1 MSTQPTATPEIVQ
14 TEETHTAGVRD
25 TVAFTDFPAFFDR
38 SFPLLAAAIAAQGR
52 TVTGPAFAR
61 YRGEFGESADIEV
74 GLPLDRALA
83 QDGEV
88 TPGALPA
95 GRVARLV
102 HAGSF
107 DGLPEAWGA
116 LRSWVEKEGLP
127 TQDTYWEVYV
137 TEPTPEMDPADLR
150 TELNWPLA

>member
-14 TEETHTAGVRD
+14 TEETHTAGVRGK
-25 TVAFTDFPAFFDR
+25 VAFADFPAFFDR
-38 SFPLLAAAIAAQGR
+38 SFPLIAAAIAAQGR

-61 YRGEFGESADIEV
+61 YRGEIGETADVEAGFTV
-74 GLPLDRALA
+74 DRVLTP
-83 QDGEV
+83 DGEV
-88 TPGALPA
+88 TPGTLPG
-95 GRVARLV
+95 GRIARLV

-107 DGLPEAWGA
+107 DGLPEAWAA
-116 LRSWVEKEGLP
+116 LQSWIAQEGLT
-127 TQDTYWEVYV
+127 TQDTFWEVYV